1 MEAFN
6 AETAVITSNTT
17 SMPEVAGDAALLV
30 NPASVDEIVAAM
42 RKVSGDN
49 ELRGRLI
56 AAGRRQRELFS
67 WEKSAQLLWLSLMRT
82 YDESR

>member
-56 AAGRRQRELFS
+56 AAGRRPRELFS
-67 WEKSAQLLWLSLMRT
+67 GEKSAQLLWLSLMRT